1 MSQFLFVFDIKQ
13 HLSSRENLMQ
23 FHPKMLAKYY
33 NFLQDKQLFLLTIFV
48 LETVSFMSA
57 TLCLT

>member
-1 MSQFLFVFDIKQ
+1 MSQFLFAFDIKQ

-23 FHPKMLAKYY
+23 FNPKMLAKYY